1 LSITILFFLGL
12 FVALIGVI
20 PPGLLNITAAKI
32 SLKEGA
38 GRGIMFSTGVS
49 LVVFFQTYIA
59 AIFSRYLSNRPDVVE
74 ILQRVAFVIFVLITV
89 YFLVLASKQKG
100 ESKQIVEAEI
110 KSKKTRFY
118 YGMLLS
124 ALNVFPIP
132 YQAYMTITLA
142 SFGVMD
148 FERLS
153 IITYVTGAAMGTFV
167 MLYVYIFFFDKIKNK
182 AFTSQKNMNYIIG
195 SVTGLV
201 ALITFIN
208 ILREL

>member
-1 LSITILFFLGL
+1 MSITIIFFLGL

-20 PPGLLNITAAKI
+20 PPGLLNMTAAKI

-38 GRGIMFSTGVS
+38 GRGIMFSTGVC
-49 LVVFFQTYIA
+49 LVVFIQTYIA
-59 AIFSRYLSNRPDVVE
+59 SIFSKYLSNRPDVVE

-89 YFLVLASKQKG
+89 YFLVLASKQKH
-100 ESKQIVEAEI
+100 EEQAVDEVDVR
-110 KSKKTRFY
+110 SKKSRFFH
-118 YGMLLS
+118 GMFLS

-142 SFGVMD
+142 SFGIMD

-201 ALITFIN
+201 SLVTFIN

>member
-1 LSITILFFLGL
+1 MSITIIFFLGL
-12 FVALIGVI
+12 FVALVGVI
-20 PPGLLNITAAKI
+20 PPGLLNMTAAKI

-38 GRGIMFSTGVS
+38 GRGVMFSTGVC
-49 LVVFFQTYIA
+49 LVVFIQTYIA
-59 AIFSRYLSNRPDVVE
+59 AIFSRYLNNRPDVVE

-89 YFLVLASKQKG
+89 YFLVLARKYTNEK
-100 ESKQIVEAEI
+100 KQIEEADV
-110 KSKKTRFY
+110 KSKKSRFFH
-118 YGMLLS
+118 GMLLS

-142 SFGVMD
+142 SFGIMN

-153 IITYVTGAAMGTFV
+153 IITYVTGASMGTFV
-167 MLYVYIFFFDKIKNK
+167 MLYIYIFFFDKIKDK

>member
-1 LSITILFFLGL
+1 MSITIVFFLGL
-12 FVALIGVI
+12 FVALIGVV
-20 PPGLLNITAAKI
+20 PPGLLNMTAAKI

-38 GRGIMFSTGVS
+38 GRGIMFSTGVC
-49 LVVFFQTYIA
+49 LVVFIQTYIA
-59 AIFSRYLSNRPDVVE
+59 AIFSRYLSNRPDIVE

-89 YFLVLASKQKG
+89 YFLLLASKQKD
-100 ESKQIVEAEI
+100 EVQKVDEDV
-110 KSKKTRFY
+110 KSKKGRFF

-124 ALNVFPIP
+124 SLNVFPIP

-148 FERLS
+148 FSRTS
-153 IITYVTGAAMGTFV
+153 IITYVTGATMGTFV
-167 MLYVYIFFFDKIKNK
+167 MLYVYIFFFHKIKDK